1 MKLAVRMHSL
11 LFLALLLLAPVFTS
25 GCVSSGGPSAAI
37 VPATDTPVAFL
48 VEEHGALRPPRAGE
62 GCRNPL
68 VDPRT
73 ALRLVLE
80 RSEGGHGDYSVPE
93 GRYEIGAGQLLRID
107 CATGQAIGI
116 VRGKG

>member
-1 MKLAVRMHSL
+1 MTPPVRMHRL
-11 LFLALLLLAPVFTS
+11 PFLALLWLAPVVTA
-25 GCVSSGGPSAAI
+25 GCASSGGPSAAL
-37 VPATDTPVAFL
+37 VSATDTPVAFL
-48 VEEHGALRPPRAGE
+48 VEENGALRPPRAGE

-73 ALRLVLE
+73 DLRLVLE

-93 GRYEIGAGQLLRID
+93 GRYEVGAGQLLRID
-107 CATGQAIGI
+107 CATGKALGI

>member
-1 MKLAVRMHSL
+1 MQRHFRNCWPFVAGFFSLAVV
-11 LFLALLLLAPVFTS
+11 AT
-25 GCVSSGGPSAAI
+25 GCASSGRSTAL
-37 VPATDTPVAFL
+37 VPATDTPATFL
-48 VEEHGALRPPRAGE
+48 VEENGALRPPRAGE

-73 ALRLVLE
+73 DLRLVLE

-93 GRYEIGAGQLLRID
+93 GRYEVGAGQLLRID

-116 VRGKG
+116 VRGKD

>member
-1 MKLAVRMHSL
+1 MKRTVRMHPL
-11 LFLALLLLAPVFTS
+11 PFLALLLLAPVFTS
-25 GCVSSGGPSAAI
+25 GCASSGGPTAAI

-48 VEEHGALRPPRAGE
+48 VEENGALRPPRAGE

-73 ALRLVLE
+73 DLRLVLE

-93 GRYEIGAGQLLRID
+93 GRYDVGAGQLLQID